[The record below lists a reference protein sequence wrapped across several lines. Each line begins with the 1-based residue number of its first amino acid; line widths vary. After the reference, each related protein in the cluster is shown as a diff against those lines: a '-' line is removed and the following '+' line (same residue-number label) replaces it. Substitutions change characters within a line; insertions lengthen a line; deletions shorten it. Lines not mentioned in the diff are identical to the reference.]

1 VSQLQTALEVT
12 PRAESNGKDARPIY
26 SMTGYATS
34 QSTTDDGIAFTLT
47 LKSVNHR
54 FLDLNLRLP
63 GDCDSLEVALRRL
76 LKERVRRGHVD
87 VTLHVE
93 RRLREQTQA
102 LQLNRELLA
111 AHLQVFHEA
120 AKLHH
125 FNVEPD
131 LNELLRMPG
140 VLSTDAAVTTPDA
153 SRGPVLEA
161 AVMAIAPEL
170 IEQLNQVRAVEG
182 ATLAGELRASMLRLR
197 ALAEE
202 CAQLRTGAR
211 EAHFER
217 LRLRVAELLK
227 ADTAAADAGAQVSDQ
242 RLLAEAALLVERS
255 DIEEELVRLRAHIES
270 FVEILD
276 GGGELGKRLDFLLQE
291 LNREANT
298 MLSKTTGGDPGIGL
312 RLTALG
318 LEMKTE
324 IERAREQVQNLE

>member
-1 VSQLQTALEVT
+1 MSKSQAKPDVSASG
-12 PRAESNGKDARPIY
+12 ASAKDVRPIY
-26 SMTGYATS
+26 SMTGYATA
-34 QSTTDDGIAFTLT
+34 QSATEDGVAFTLT
-47 LKSVNHR
+47 FKSVNHR

-63 GDCDSLEVALRRL
+63 GDSDALEVALRRL
-76 LKERVRRGHVD
+76 TKERVRRGHVD
-87 VTLHVE
+87 ITVHVD
-93 RRLREQTQA
+93 RRGRDQTQSV
-102 LQLNRELLA
+102 QLNHELLA

-140 VLSTDAAVTTPDA
+140 VLSTDAGAAPDPA
-153 SRGPVLEA
+153 NAAALEA
-161 AVMAIAPEL
+161 AAMAIAPEL
-170 IEQLNQVRAVEG
+170 LDQLNQVRGVEG
-182 ATLAGELRASMLRLR
+182 ATLAAELRASMLRLR
-197 ALAEE
+197 GLAEE
-202 CAQLRTGAR
+202 CAQLRVGAR
-211 EAHFER
+211 DAHFER
-217 LRLRVAELLK
+217 LRARIGELLK
-227 ADTAAADAGAQVSDQ
+227 ADATAEAAGQVTDQ
-242 RLLAEAALLVERS
+242 RLLAEAALLIERS

-270 FVEILD
+270 FLQMLD

-318 LEMKTE
+318 LEVKTE